1 MRKNLGKI
9 LLIVLPIIAAVLML
23 LPTYQAE
30 SLKDKEN
37 AALSEAEELAQ
48 SGEEMAKADSV
59 ARMDEFYNA
68 YGEDLQSA
76 KNKALKLGLDLRG
89 GMYVTL
95 EVDVV
100 RLIRESAIKET
111 LDDTFDQVLEKT
123 REDEL
128 TSDESTLDIFLRNFD
143 EIAKPKGKSLI
154 SYFDVIDFK
163 DASEEKIVERL
174 EENATQAIEQAQEVI
189 RQRID
194 KYGVSEPNIQ
204 KQGARRILL
213 ELPGVTNETEM
224 RNLLQTTARL
234 EFKLLRNN
242 QDIVKAFYKI
252 DKLLSNQAKRRKGEL
267 VEETA
272 ALVSDTTVS
281 ETTGEAITIEA
292 DGEVTETVTD
302 SVNIETTEDAAGDSA
317 DIIADDTAAGS
328 ADVAKADPNDPYA
341 GLTDEEK
348 QDKYLADHPFTSLF
362 VSYFS
367 PGEKQDPVQ
376 VSYISDEF
384 PDGEYFFRI
393 YKEMLDKFEGILE
406 RAEVKAMIPYDIQIA
421 VSAKP
426 DARMKKANQVEIL
439 DIYALKAE
447 PELTGDVITDAR
459 VDFDPA
465 TNTPTVSMTMN
476 ADGTERWAVITGAN
490 LKKRIAIVLDDRVY
504 SAPTVQSRITGGSS
518 QITGMG
524 NIDEANLLKIV
535 LKAGA
540 LKAPVQIIEERI
552 IGPSLGRDSIISGLN
567 ASALAF
573 VLVMIYMA
581 VYYGKGG
588 MVADFAILL
597 NVVLIISVLSAF
609 NGTLT
614 LPGIAGIILT
624 IGMAVD
630 ANILIF
636 ERIREELAKG
646 RSLRSAIDE
655 GFSKALSAILDSNIT
670 TGITG
675 IILFYF
681 GSGPIQGF
689 ALTLIIGIF
698 GTLFTGI
705 MVSRAVIELS
715 ISGGASHFGFG
726 QPKTIQG

>member
-9 LLIVLPIIAAVLML
+9 LLIVLPIIAAIFML

-30 SLKDKEN
+30 VLKDKEN
-37 AALSEAEELAQ
+37 AALSEAKKLAQ
-48 SGEEMAKADSV
+48 SGKETAKADSV
-59 ARMDEFYNA
+59 SRMDEFYNT
-68 YGEDLQSA
+68 YGEALQNA

-100 RLIRESAIKET
+100 KLIKESAIKET
-111 LDDTFDQVLEKT
+111 LDDVFYQVLDKT
-123 REDEL
+123 REDEKT
-128 TSDESTLDIFLRNFD
+128 TSEPTLDVFLKNFD

-154 SYFDVIDFK
+154 SYFDVVDFK
-163 DASEEKIVERL
+163 EASEEKIIKRL
-174 EENATQAIEQAQEVI
+174 EENANQAIEQAQEVI

-204 KQGARRILL
+204 KQGTRRILL

-224 RNLLQTTARL
+224 RQLLQTTARL

-242 QDIVKAFYKI
+242 QDIVKVFYKI
-252 DKLLSNQAKRRKGEL
+252 DKLLSNQAKRRKGLL
-267 VEETA
+267 VDEANKSSSDTT
-272 ALVSDTTVS
+272 VSDTTVTVS
-281 ETTGEAITIEA
+281 EAVKVKA
-292 DGEVTETVTD
+292 DGEVAEIVTD
-302 SVNIETTEDAAGDSA
+302 SVNIETTEGDSSEVA
-317 DIIADDTAAGS
+317 ATDSASKAKLDT
-328 ADVAKADPNDPYA
+328 NDPYA

-348 QDKYLADHPFTSLF
+348 QDKYLAEHPFTSLF
-362 VSYFS
+362 VSYFN

-376 VSYISDEF
+376 VSYISDDF
-384 PDGEYFFRI
+384 PDGQYFFRI
-393 YKEMLDKFEGILE
+393 YKQALGKFNEILS
-406 RAEVKAMIPYDIQIA
+406 RPEVKALIPYDIQIA

-426 DARMKKANQVEIL
+426 DARMKKANKVEIL
-439 DIYALKAE
+439 DLYALKAE

-465 TNTPTVSMTMN
+465 TNSPTVSMTMN
-476 ADGTERWAVITGAN
+476 AEGTERWAVITGAN

-504 SAPTVQSRITGGSS
+504 SAPTVQSKITGGSS

-524 NIDEANLLKIV
+524 NVEEANLLKIV

-552 IGPSLGRDSIISGLN
+552 VGPSLGRDSIVSGLN

-573 VLVMIYMA
+573 ILVILYMII
-581 VYYGKGG
+581 YYGKGG
-588 MVADFAILL
+588 MVADFAIIL
-597 NVVLIISVLSAF
+597 NVVLIIAVLSAF

-636 ERIREELAKG
+636 ERIREELVKG

-655 GFSKALSAILDSNIT
+655 GFNKALSAILDSNIT
-670 TGITG
+670 TGMTG

-715 ISGGASHFGFG
+715 ISGGATHFSFG